1 MCAFN
6 ITLREQPWC
15 EQLVVGYALRISTDY
30 LLSKAFTIKYYAPP
44 LASNVLHHQ
53 WPRITTVDN
62 NTAVEFSFS
71 SRFALRCSQPSLN
84 FLKNRWRPK
93 GNVSLSSIYSLLFFI
108 VSCNGRGGTP
118 PLSIGSCGVP
128 GGGLR
133 IGSQIMSLSKITAT
147 SPFLTPTNTYADYA
161 RVLPILNLE
170 PVFNEISKGKK
181 RQKYNVTKKAR
192 LQDQVTFPQLSS
204 AHL

>member
-6 ITLREQPWC
+6 ITLSGSNHGARC

-93 GNVSLSSIYSLLFFI
+93 GNVSLSSIYYLFDFSSLVAMAEEAHRLY
-108 VSCNGRGGTP
+108 RQLRRPLGGIP
-118 PLSIGSCGVP
+118 NRKSND
-128 GGGLR
+128 
-133 IGSQIMSLSKITAT
+133 SLSKITAT
-147 SPFLTPTNTYADYA
+147 SPFLPTHTI
-161 RVLPILNLE
+161 R
-170 PVFNEISKGKK
+170 
-181 RQKYNVTKKAR
+181 R
-192 LQDQVTFPQLSS
+192 LC
-204 AHL
+204 